1 MNGEEIEATGEII
14 FELNVQSEKLLF
26 KSNRALL
33 LYLTVIVESQAC
45 LSLDN
50 MTSSYGS
57 LQSSSSNN
65 QS

>member
-45 LSLDN
+45 VSLDN

>member
-1 MNGEEIEATGEII
+1 MNGEEIEATGEIV
-14 FELNVQSEKLLF
+14 FELNVHSEKLIF

-45 LSLDN
+45 ISLDN
-50 MTSSYGS
+50 ITSSYGS